1 MSEFD
6 ESQGSGGNDEVQQ
19 QTLQNFM
26 NKALERS
33 AVSCAQIIA
42 LSISSLY
49 VSFFVFQMYQRAAKG
64 DKDKKKGVIEELEAE
79 IGKEKFQNLLQ
90 ASREELE
97 SSASMQGSQDGGN

>member
-6 ESQGSGGNDEVQQ
+6 ESQGSGNNDEVQQ

-26 NKALERS
+26 DKALEKS
-33 AVSCAQIIA
+33 A
-42 LSISSLY
+42 
-49 VSFFVFQMYQRAAKG
+49 MYQRAAKR
-64 DKDKKKGVIEELEAE
+64 DKDQKKGVIEELEAE

-97 SSASMQGSQDGGN
+97 SSASAQGSQEGGN